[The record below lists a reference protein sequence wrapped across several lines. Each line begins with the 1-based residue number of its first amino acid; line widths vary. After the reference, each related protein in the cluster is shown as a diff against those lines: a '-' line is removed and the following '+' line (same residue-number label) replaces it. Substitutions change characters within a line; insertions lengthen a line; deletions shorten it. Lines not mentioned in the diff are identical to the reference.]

1 MPIQKIKI
9 DKSIIS
15 DMAVIPD
22 NKVIIN
28 AIIGMS
34 HNLGLKVM
42 AEGESVG
49 ICLRK
54 SYTQLIFSADAT

>member
-1 MPIQKIKI
+1 LPIQKIKI

-22 NKVIIN
+22 NKAIIN

-49 ICLRK
+49 IFA
-54 SYTQLIFSADAT
+54 SPH